1 MARAN
6 KSNVLKFKA
15 KNRVV
20 KSQKPEE
27 ATRAETAPKR
37 KPDGEAIGTAP
48 LADAPKLTAKAE
60 GEAKSQGDRKVSQRL
75 LETIERRKKGQA
87 EGGKGLF
94 AKPPGRR
101 GRRPKAVS
109 EYVPGNNEEETF
121 VMENDYEGIEY
132 DTGIRVKEG
141 GEEKGYNLDR
151 FEDYDEEL
159 NFDW

>member
-1 MARAN
+1 MARGN
-6 KSNVLKFKA
+6 KSNILKFKA
-15 KNRVV
+15 KNRVEKTLKAGDAEQV
-20 KSQKPEE
+20 E
-27 ATRAETAPKR
+27 AARKR
-37 KPDGEAIGTAP
+37 KSALEV
-48 LADAPKLTAKAE
+48 ADAVPLE
-60 GEAKSQGDRKVSQRL
+60 GIQESEMKTDIESKSQGDRKVSQRL

-87 EGGKGLF
+87 AGGKGLF
-94 AKPPGRR
+94 SKPPGRR

-109 EYVPGNNEEETF
+109 EYVPGNSEEETF
-121 VMENDYEGIEY
+121 VMESDYEGIEY

>member
-15 KNRVV
+15 KNRGV
-20 KSQKPEE
+20 KTAKP
-27 ATRAETAPKR
+27 ADAGRVASAPKR
-37 KPDGEAIGTAP
+37 KPV
-48 LADAPKLTAKAE
+48 LAETSAAEVQVAPKLVAKE
-60 GEAKSQGDRKVSQRL
+60 EIESKSQGDRKVSQRL

-94 AKPPGRR
+94 SKPPGRR

-109 EYVPGNNEEETF
+109 EYVPGNSEEEAF
-121 VMENDYEGIEY
+121 VVEENYEGIEY